1 LSEAYRINITN
12 ITIRVGDV
20 LEETKLNKNILS
32 EIYKFFTQLL
42 LHCFFC
48 FFTCMHLVNYL
59 KWMSWLN

>member
-42 LHCFFC
+42 LHCFFVFLHAC
-48 FFTCMHLVNYL
+48 T
-59 KWMSWLN
+59 